1 MDDGKY
7 NLKAKN
13 NGKEHVQINV
23 QYRLILK
30 IIKKQKQTKK
40 TQYMQYSDE
49 RYNHRCIPIRILS
62 FLNSI
67 QK

>member
-40 TQYMQYSDE
+40 HNICNIAMNDITIAASQFAYY
-49 RYNHRCIPIRILS
+49 LS
-62 FLNSI
+62 
-67 QK
+67 